1 MTITTDSHLLVKNAY
16 DFLVAEITSSRIRT
30 GARLS
35 ENRIA
40 LDLGISRTPVREAL
54 QRLEQEGLVRR
65 GSNARFTVAQPT
77 IKEAEEACDL
87 LVLLDTYL
95 ARRASE
101 RLTTEQKAELLASVE
116 TMSAA
121 AVSGDRYAWSEADL
135 SFHRLLNSI
144 ADNALVSS
152 TVKETRRRVQR
163 FWLEAPAMEGR
174 LVECSQE
181 HEDLAH
187 AMIERNDAAIA
198 EAVEVHIL
206 HMRERV
212 VDLLRVTSVLFG

>member
-1 MTITTDSHLLVKNAY
+1 MTTTADSMLLFQSAY
-16 DFLVAEITSSRIRT
+16 DYLVDEITSSRIRT

-40 LDLGISRTPVREAL
+40 SELGISRTPVREAL

-87 LVLLDTYL
+87 LVILDTYI

-101 RLTTEQKAELLASVE
+101 LLSDEQKAELLDAVE
-116 TMSAA
+116 NMTAA
-121 AVSGDRYAWSEADL
+121 AESGDRDAWAQADL
-135 SFHRLLNSI
+135 QFHRLVNSI
-144 ADNALVSS
+144 ADNALVWE
-152 TVKETRRRVQR
+152 TVRETRRRVQR
-163 FWLEAPAMEGR
+163 FWLQAPSMEGR
-174 LVECSQE
+174 LVACSNE
-181 HEDLAH
+181 HRDLAQ
-187 AMIERNDAAIA
+187 AMIDRDDAAIA
-198 EAVEVHIL
+198 QAVEVHIS

-212 VDLLRVTSVLFG
+212 VELLRATSVLFG

>member
-40 LDLGISRTPVREAL
+40 MDLGISRTPVREAL

-65 GSNARFTVAQPT
+65 GGNARFTVAQPT
-77 IKEAEEACDL
+77 LQEAEEACDL
-87 LVLLDTYL
+87 LVILDTYL
-95 ARRASE
+95 AKRASE
-101 RLTTEQKAELLASVE
+101 RLTEEQRAELLEAVE

-121 AVSGDRYAWSEADL
+121 ALTGDRDSWSEADL
-135 SFHRLLNSI
+135 AFHRLLNRI
-144 ADNALVSS
+144 ANNALVSS

-163 FWLEAPAMEGR
+163 FWLQAPSMEER

-181 HEDLAH
+181 HRDLAM
-187 AMIERNDAAIA
+187 AMIDRDEAAIA

-212 VDLLRVTSVLFG
+212 IELLRVTSVLFG

>member
-1 MTITTDSHLLVKNAY
+1 MTTTTDSHLLVMNAY
-16 DFLVAEITSSRIRT
+16 DYLVAEITSSRIRT

-40 LDLGISRTPVREAL
+40 TDLGISRTPVREAL

-95 ARRASE
+95 AQRASE
-101 RLTTEQKAELLASVE
+101 RLTESEKQELLASVE

-121 AVSGDRYAWSEADL
+121 AITGDRYAWSEADL
-135 SFHRLLNSI
+135 AFHRLLNRI
-144 ADNALVSS
+144 ADNALISS

-163 FWLEAPAMEGR
+163 FWLQAPSMEGR

-181 HEDLAH
+181 HEDLAR
-187 AMIERNDAAIA
+187 AVIERDDEAIA

-212 VDLLRVTSVLFG
+212 VELLRVTSVLFG

>member
-1 MTITTDSHLLVKNAY
+1 MTTTTDSHLLVMNAY
-16 DFLVAEITSSRIRT
+16 DYLVAEITSSRIRT

-40 LDLGISRTPVREAL
+40 TDLGISRTPVREAL

-95 ARRASE
+95 AQRASE
-101 RLTTEQKAELLASVE
+101 RLTESEKQELLASVE

-121 AVSGDRYAWSEADL
+121 AITGDRYAWSEADL
-135 SFHRLLNSI
+135 AFHRLLNRI
-144 ADNALVSS
+144 ADNALISS

-163 FWLEAPAMEGR
+163 FWLQAPSMEGR

-181 HEDLAH
+181 HEDLAR
-187 AMIERNDAAIA
+187 AMIERDDEAIA

-212 VDLLRVTSVLFG
+212 VELLRVTSVLFG